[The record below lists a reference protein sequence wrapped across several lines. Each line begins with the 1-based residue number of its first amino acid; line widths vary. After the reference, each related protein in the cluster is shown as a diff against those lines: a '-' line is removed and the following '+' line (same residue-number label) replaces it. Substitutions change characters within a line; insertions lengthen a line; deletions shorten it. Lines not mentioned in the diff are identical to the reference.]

1 MGARE
6 QARAGQR
13 SDVDLHLTIE
23 RAMTPELEART
34 VRTVFLRLMP
44 LLMGC
49 YLLAYLDRINIGF
62 AAITMN
68 RDLHLDAY
76 HYGLGAGLFFWGY
89 FFFEV
94 PSNLMLERFGARR
107 WIARIMVTWGLLSMA
122 TAFIHGWVGFLVLRF
137 LLGVAEAGLF
147 PGVILYLT
155 YWFPAAYRARIIAAF
170 MVAIP
175 VSLAIGSPI
184 STAILEMNGI
194 AGLKGWQWLFLI
206 EGAPT
211 LLLAAIV
218 LLAVPDRP
226 REARW
231 LAEDQKRWLDQTLA
245 EEQRKVQAAH
255 GVSFWRTFIDRRVLA
270 LSFIYF
276 ANLTTNLGLAFFLPQ
291 MIKEMGL
298 NNVQSGLVTS
308 IPYVVGAAGALLW
321 GYISDRY
328 NERRISLFVAL
339 LVSAIGLAGAGFLGS
354 NLAAVAWMSVAAIGI
369 YGAKAPFWPL
379 PSMFLTGSAAAGGI
393 ALINSV
399 GNLGGFAGPY
409 IMGWVKDTTGSFKA
423 GLYVLA
429 AFGIAAA
436 VVTLMIVKSEPRPS
450 ENQSSLR
457 TAA

>member
-1 MGARE
+1 
-6 QARAGQR
+6 
-13 SDVDLHLTIE
+13 
-23 RAMTPELEART
+23 MTPALENRT
-34 VRTVFLRLMP
+34 VGIAFMRLMP
-44 LLMGC
+44 LLMAC

-62 AAITMN
+62 AAVAMN

-89 FFFEV
+89 FFFEI
-94 PSNLMLERFGARR
+94 PSNLALQRYGARL
-107 WIARIMVTWGLLSMA
+107 WIARIMVTWGLLSMG
-122 TAFIHGWVGFLVLRF
+122 TAFVKGWVGFLVLRF

-155 YWFPAAYRARIIAAF
+155 YWFTAEYRARIIAAF

-184 STAILEMNGI
+184 SSAILAMDGI
-194 AGLKGWQWLFLI
+194 AGFKGWQWLFLI

-211 LLLAAIV
+211 I
-218 LLAVPDRP
+218 LLAVIVLMTLPDRP
-226 REARW
+226 RDARW
-231 LAEDQKRWLDQTLA
+231 LSTDQKRWLEETLDR
-245 EEQRKVQAAH
+245 EQRKVQAAH
-255 GVSFWRTFIDRRVLA
+255 GVSFWRTFIDVRVLG

-291 MIKEMGL
+291 IIKEIGFT
-298 NNVQSGLVTS
+298 NVQSALITS
-308 IPYVVGAAGALLW
+308 IPYVLGAIGALLW
-321 GYISDRY
+321 GYYSDKY
-328 NERRISLFVAL
+328 KERRISLFLAL
-339 LVSAIGLAGAGFLGS
+339 LVSALGLAGAAFLGS
-354 NLAAVAWMSVAAIGI
+354 TIGAIAWMSVAAIGI

-379 PSMFLTGSAAAGGI
+379 PSMFLAGTAAAGGI

-409 IMGWVKDTTGSFKA
+409 IMGWVKDTTGSFQA

-429 AFGIAAA
+429 AFGVAAA
-436 VVTLMIVKSEPRPS
+436 IVTLLVVKSAPRPVAS
-450 ENQSSLR
+450 KSSLE